1 MVTDRVFD
9 NVFLSVGAMK
19 AGTTW
24 LYDVFHRHP
33 DLHFSHEKEIHY
45 FYACYHNPGIL
56 SDRSRMRRAKGYLH
70 FDPEKSMQAPLHRRV
85 RWTANW
91 LAAPVDDAWF
101 NDLFLNRGAA
111 RWICDFSNLNAL
123 LSANA
128 WREIHARTG
137 RLRVLY
143 TLRDPI
149 DRIWSHVRFHLK
161 MQGKGDLL
169 DQWSLDDLV
178 AHIETPG
185 SDYLD
190 HTDYVRA
197 ITRMQTALPADCLM
211 VDFFD
216 RIGADPRGLVRDVE
230 THLGVTHVDLPGSMI
245 AKVVNPSPPRPMPP
259 GLADRLT
266 PFAEAQIDGLARLG
280 IVAPTAWR
288 RKLR

>member
-1 MVTDRVFD
+1 
-9 NVFLSVGAMK
+9 
-19 AGTTW
+19 
-24 LYDVFHRHP
+24 
-33 DLHFSHEKEIHY
+33 
-45 FYACYHNPGIL
+45 
-56 SDRSRMRRAKGYLH
+56 MRRAKGYLH